1 MVVEFVTLQDGTE
14 LRGIPRDLEIFR
26 TATALLQ
33 KVFFG
38 FSLNSP
44 LQRGPV
50 LRTIPP
56 YVASYSSHVAL

>member
-1 MVVEFVTLQDGTE
+1 MVLEHVTLQDGTE
-14 LRGIPRDLEIFR
+14 LPGIPRDFEIFR

-50 LRTIPP
+50 LRCIPS
-56 YVASYSSHVAL
+56 YVASHVAL